1 MSLKWE
7 TVDFTETTME
17 IQLTFDSPNYVS
29 NEAQEQDN
37 LLLIVKDPSFMVSK
51 QSRIPLSKDQ
61 ETDSQIVK

>member
-1 MSLKWE
+1 
-7 TVDFTETTME
+7 ME
-17 IQLTFDSPNYVS
+17 IQLTFNSPNYVS